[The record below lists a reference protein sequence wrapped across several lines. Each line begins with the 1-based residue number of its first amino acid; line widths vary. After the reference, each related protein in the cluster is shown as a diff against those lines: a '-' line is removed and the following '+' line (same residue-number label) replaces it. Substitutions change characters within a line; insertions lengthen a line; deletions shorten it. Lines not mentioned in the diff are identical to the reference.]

1 MSGFTEYV
9 TDCLVFKIVEMDV
22 DTAEIDTTMYIIYD
36 KTTRKYLIR
45 GKRSDTS
52 RFQSCT
58 YSYDCE
64 FASDLADFIQYLIC
78 QDNTVNEILYNFDE
92 LPENSNDITFEYLN
106 EYDHPAYEISGYNN
120 QKINR
125 TTLLR
130 NIRMLRN
137 ITN

>member
-58 YSYDCE
+58 YSYECK

-106 EYDHPAYEISGYNN
+106 EYDLGSMYNIHTHTHTHT
-120 QKINR
+120 QLSQYGTR
-125 TTLLR
+125 TYGMFL
-130 NIRMLRN
+130 
-137 ITN
+137 